1 MYRDWPIRGGR
12 EMMMLERQRMGMPF
26 GNLER
31 QVLMHPFSSEHL
43 SVDESNGDE
52 ISRDEEW
59 AGIKVVSGTQN
70 RQGASSV
77 ISTLCALAF
86 IVFVIYALATG
97 NKEEVHKACG
107 DSLWIFILSRLI
119 LTFCEGFLICII
131 GMIQICVLSLSSSDP
146 GNMAFC
152 FVWVGGLMLIA
163 LHAVLVAE
171 GSIITS
177 KAMNDVLCNAALT
190 SVSFTHSPLLGILG
204 YIYVALDSIFLLIF
218 TCFGMC
224 SIFIS
229 SQS

>member
-1 MYRDWPIRGGR
+1 MYTGWPRGR
-12 EMMMLERQRMGMPF
+12 EMMMLERQRMELPF
-26 GNLER
+26 GHLER
-31 QVLMHPFSSEHL
+31 QVLMHPLSSEHL
-43 SVDESNGDE
+43 SFNESNGDE

-59 AGIKVVSGTQN
+59 AGIKVVSGTH
-70 RQGASSV
+70 QGAGSV

-119 LTFCEGFLICII
+119 LTFCEGFLICIM

-152 FVWVGGLMLIA
+152 FVWVGGLMLIS

-177 KAMNDVLCNAALT
+177 NAMNDVLCNAALT
-190 SVSFTHSPLLGILG
+190 SVSFTQSPLLGILG